1 LISSIKISQT
11 ISIQSEVKSLTS
23 QEKDIL
29 RKIKQKKSRFFL
41 STLAGFLILIPI
53 GWLYSINNRS
63 TSSGLRY
70 HRLSEDSIEM
80 MKHLAPYFYLFIFL
94 LIAGYFIYYY
104 YKLLYPYSRDLK
116 EGSKEILYYDPEK
129 YQTPFFAEYYIV
141 TPISK
146 RSRVKISKEIFD
158 AIRPGSTAAISYS
171 IHSHF
176 IFSIEVDEK
185 EIKFNET
192 NELVEQ

>member
-1 LISSIKISQT
+1 MK
-11 ISIQSEVKSLTS
+11 
-23 QEKDIL
+23 
-29 RKIKQKKSRFFL
+29 KKSRFFL

-53 GWLYSINNRS
+53 GWLYSINRRS

-80 MKHLAPYFYLFIFL
+80 MNHLAPYFYLFIFL

-129 YQTPFFAEYYIV
+129 YQTPFFAEYYIA
-141 TPISK
+141 TPVSK

-158 AIRPGSTAAISYS
+158 AIRPGATAAISYS

-192 NELVEQ
+192 NELVEH